1 MNAVVTVAA
10 KGIRKGSKRCV
21 AVPKRKPKGAKN
33 CTRQVNAAR
42 GSATLTKAGAGTLA
56 LPKKG
61 LGKGRYTAVL
71 TARRHRRQP
80 VQGDGDIYDP
90 MT

>member
-1 MNAVVTVAA
+1 MNAVVTRAE
-10 KGIRKGSKRCV
+10 KGIRKGKRCV

-42 GSATLTKAGAGTLA
+42 GSTTLTKAGAGTLA

-71 TARRHRRQP
+71 TAVDAAGNQCRATVTFTIR
-80 VQGDGDIYDP
+80 
-90 MT
+90 